1 MRGSKSEISPGVW
14 RLRVYAGRRPNGTP
28 IQITKTVRAPE
39 RRKGAGERLADRELA
54 KLVAE
59 VDAGKVRIGSETVAN
74 LLDMW
79 LEHCESI
86 GHSPTTMK
94 KYRQLAESVIRP
106 QLGGIRLSK
115 LTARH
120 LDQLYA
126 VMSAKGNKPLT
137 VRRLH
142 TVVGAMLSQGER
154 WDMVTTNVA
163 RKARPPAVH
172 AEQIE
177 APDADQVRSIITEAD
192 KKDPT
197 IAALL
202 FLGALTGARR
212 GELCALRWPDLD
224 WDAGVVTIARSV
236 YELRGGIWGEKA
248 TKKHQ
253 VRRLSLGDIGLELL
267 RRHRFAVESLASDL
281 GLEVRPDAFMFS
293 RSPVGAEP
301 IRPEIVTKFMAA
313 VAKKLGIATHLHALR
328 HFSAT
333 ELIAQGHDVRTV
345 AGRLGHADASI
356 TLRVYS
362 HVLPERDRD
371 AAATLGKRLALPK

>member
-1 MRGSKSEISPGVW
+1 MSEV
-14 RLRVYAGRRPNGTP
+14 
-28 IQITKTVRAPE
+28 E
-39 RRKGAGERLADRELA
+39 
-54 KLVAE
+54 
-59 VDAGKVRIGSETVAN
+59 AGKARPGTETVAN

-86 GHSPTTMK
+86 GHSPTTMR

-106 QLGGIRLSK
+106 ELGRIRLSR

-120 LDQLYA
+120 LDQLYGT
-126 VMSAKGNKPLT
+126 MTAKGNKPLT

-142 TVVGAMLSQGER
+142 TVIGAMLSQGER
-154 WDMVTTNVA
+154 WDLVTTNVA

-172 AEQIE
+172 AEQIQ
-177 APDADQVRSIITEAD
+177 APDVQQVRAIIAAADQKE
-192 KKDPT
+192 PT

-202 FLGALTGARR
+202 FVGALTGARR
-212 GELCALRWPDLD
+212 GELCALRWSDLD
-224 WDAGVVTIARSV
+224 WNAGVLTIARSV
-236 YELRGGIWGEKA
+236 YELQGGIWGEKA
-248 TKKHQ
+248 TKRHQ
-253 VRRLSLGDIGLELL
+253 VRRLSLDEVGLELL
-267 RRHRFAVESLASDL
+267 RRHRHEVERLAADL
-281 GLEVRPDAFMFS
+281 ELEVRPDAFMFS

-313 VAKKLGIATHLHALR
+313 VVKKLGISTHLHALR

-362 HVLPERDRD
+362 HVLPERDKE
-371 AAATLGKRLALPK
+371 AAAALGRRLALPR